1 MRAIVATLLVA
12 LGTGLASSA
21 CAEPTPQPL
30 TLEDAISRAL
40 SNSPLLN
47 ARDAAI
53 AGSLAS
59 VDQAGVRPNPEL
71 TVEIENFT
79 GTGPFSELGAAETTL
94 TYAQPLERGSKRRA
108 RVALAQSDRGI
119 AELERLRAT
128 ADIAFEV
135 QSAWIDVIAAQA
147 GIADAE
153 AALRQ
158 AEDMAAIVRRR
169 VTAARDPLAA
179 GLKADNKVA
188 DARGRLDQARR
199 LLALAEETLAA
210 LIGGDSPA
218 IRIDP
223 ASFRRMP
230 VPPPGGAAPDLAV
243 AEARIDRAERAYRV
257 EKTRAKQDPTIGVGL
272 RRFEDGGD
280 VAGLVSFSM
289 PLAFFDRNR
298 GNIDRAMAER
308 QEAEWTLAEARR
320 KHAAA
325 LRRAHAERDA
335 ARAEVAMLRDELM
348 PRAQEAARSAR
359 DGYDQGAFAYLEVA
373 DTQQALVDLS
383 SRETAALRN
392 FHQSQARIDRLAG
405 RWTAFD
411 AAKVY

>member
-1 MRAIVATLLVA
+1 MRAIVATLLA
-12 LGTGLASSA
+12 GLAAGLASPA
-21 CAEPTPQPL
+21 CAQPAPPPL
-30 TLEDAISRAL
+30 TLDDAVSRAL
-40 SNSPLLN
+40 SASPLLN

-71 TVEIENFT
+71 TVEIENVT
-79 GTGPFSELGAAETTL
+79 GTGPYADLGAAETTL

-108 RVALAQSDRGI
+108 RVALARSDREI

-128 ADIAFEV
+128 ADIGFEV
-135 QSAWIDVIAAQA
+135 QSAWVDIMAAQA
-147 GIADAE
+147 SVADAE
-153 AALRQ
+153 AALRL
-158 AEDMAAIVRRR
+158 AEDMAAIVQRR
-169 VTAARDPLAA
+169 VRAARDPLAA

-188 DARGRLDQARR
+188 DARARLDQARR
-199 LLALAEETLAA
+199 SLAAAQDVLAA
-210 LIGGDSPA
+210 LIGGDSPVVL
-218 IRIDP
+218 IDP
-223 ASFRRMP
+223 AVFRQMP
-230 VPPPGGAAPDLAV
+230 VPVPDDASPDLSV
-243 AEARIDRAERAYRV
+243 AKARIDRAERAYLV
-257 EKTRAKQDPTIGVGL
+257 EKTRAKQDPTIGIGL

-320 KHAAA
+320 THQAA
-325 LRRAHAERDA
+325 LRRALAERDS
-335 ARAEVAMLRDELM
+335 ARAEVTVLRDELI
-348 PRAQEAARSAR
+348 PRAQAAARSAR
-359 DGYDQGAFAYLEVA
+359 DGYDRGAFAYLEVA
-373 DTQQALVDLS
+373 DTQQSLVDLS

-405 RWTAFD
+405 RWTALD

>member
-12 LGTGLASSA
+12 LGAGLASSA
-21 CAEPTPQPL
+21 CAEPPSHPL

-40 SNSPLLN
+40 STSPLLN

-53 AGSLAS
+53 AGALAS

-71 TVEIENFT
+71 TVEIENVT
-79 GTGPFSELGAAETTL
+79 GTGPFSDLGAAETTL

-119 AELERLRAT
+119 AERERLRAT
-128 ADIAFEV
+128 ADVAFEV
-135 QSAWIDVIAAQA
+135 QSAWIDIMAAQA
-147 GIADAE
+147 AVADAE

-158 AEDMAAIVRRR
+158 AEDMAAIVQRR
-169 VTAARDPLAA
+169 VSAARDPLAA

-199 LLALAEETLAA
+199 SLAAHRDALAA
-210 LIGGDSPA
+210 LIGEDGLA
-218 IRIDP
+218 VRIDP
-223 ASFRRMP
+223 ATFREMP
-230 VPPPGGAAPDLAV
+230 EPMPGGAAPDLSV

-257 EKTRAKQDPTIGVGL
+257 EKTRARQDPTIGVGL

-308 QEAEWTLAEARR
+308 QEAEWTLAETRR

-335 ARAEVAMLRDELM
+335 ARAEVAVLRDELM
-348 PRAQEAARSAR
+348 PRALHAARSAR
-359 DGYDQGAFAYLEVA
+359 DGYDRGAFAYLEVA
-373 DTQQALVDLS
+373 DTQQTLVDLAA
-383 SRETAALRN
+383 RETAALRN
-392 FHQSQARIDRLAG
+392 VHEALARIDRLTG
-405 RWTAFD
+405 RWTALD